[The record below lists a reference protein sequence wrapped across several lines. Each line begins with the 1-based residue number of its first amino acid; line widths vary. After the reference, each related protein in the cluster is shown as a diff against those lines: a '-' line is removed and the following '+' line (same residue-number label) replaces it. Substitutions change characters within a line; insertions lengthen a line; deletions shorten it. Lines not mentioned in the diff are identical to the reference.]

1 MKNSEKSTGEKRY
14 ISFHL
19 KISHSSVHF
28 TDKRRIFRRNGK
40 LSQILKPIIIER
52 ASYCIQFEIG
62 TETVKILKFNKISQA
77 SEKIIIDLSEWIEL
91 ESRRVREFGKELA
104 MSKSPSRK
112 KYGFSYDSNEKYFDE
127 VVDLGHGNR
136 FHLLTSERLLQMTFF
151 EKMVEFDIFYRD
163 PKKCFSPLRFS
174 LHDWR
179 KIETIRDRRYR
190 NEKLKVQQ
198 DSLALFRRTHG
209 VAHEEESDKELE
221 N

>member
-1 MKNSEKSTGEKRY
+1 MRNSAKSTGEKTY

-28 TDKRRIFRRNGK
+28 TNMRRIFTRNGN
-40 LSQILKPIIIER
+40 LSQTLKPIIIER
-52 ASYCIQFEIG
+52 ASYCIQFEIV
-62 TETVKILKFNKISQA
+62 TETVKILKFIKMSQA
-77 SEKIIIDLSEWIEL
+77 SEQIIIDLSEWREL

-127 VVDLGHGNR
+127 VVDLGYGNS
-136 FHLLTSERLLQMTFF
+136 FHLLTSEHLRQMTIF

-163 PKKCFSPLRFS
+163 PKKCFSPLRIS

-179 KIETIRDRRYR
+179 KIETIRDRRYKK
-190 NEKLKVQQ
+190 EKLKVQQ
-198 DSLALFRRTHG
+198 DNLALFRRKRG